1 MSEHA
6 ITPRT
11 YLAVFTALVVLTAAT
26 VKIASYDLGEPEVA
40 FGVRVPL
47 NTIAALAIAL
57 LKATLVVLYF
67 MHVRHSPRLIWVVVG
82 AAVVFLLILLG
93 FPAIDYWSRDWLGNP
108 GT

>member
-11 YLAVFTALVVLTAAT
+11 YLAVFAALVVLTAAT
-26 VKIASYDLGEPEVA
+26 VRIASYDLGEPEVA
-40 FGVRVPL
+40 FGVRAPL